1 MLHHLKIS
9 LSYADQKLAIFT
21 DYTPHIKHVFIQR
34 NVKAHSFTTP
44 KAVIVT
50 IAVSRALLMMRQ
62 GFSHID
68 DNCYIQFSKYL
79 LCAPV

>member
-9 LSYADQKLAIFT
+9 LSYADQKLVILT
-21 DYTPHIKHVFIQR
+21 DYMPHIKLYSYK
-34 NVKAHSFTTP
+34 NVNAHSFTTP

-50 IAVSRALLMMRQ
+50 IAVSRVLLMMRQ

-79 LCAPV
+79 LCASM